1 MHDEVQE
8 QLITGMDLREY
19 FRESVNK
26 AVINQNLIVQE
37 ETVFYVVNMMTEFSR
52 SERFYEKT
60 TDGLMLKALALIYAD
75 ALEASSTSEKN
86 KSLQRLGDLALFISG
101 LFADSLNRS
110 LVDIDYY
117 IAMGGAAYACLADQ
131 TRYTYNGCTFS
142 KVFGELSEKF
152 IGLVDVLAEISEKS
166 NFTSDSDVLRLYEL
180 WMKTGS
186 KRLADKLQEL
196 GIQPFTVTG
205 VKQ

>member
-19 FRESVNK
+19 FRDSVNK

-37 ETVFYVVNMMTEFSR
+37 ETIFYVVNMMTEFSR

-117 IAMGGAAYACLADQ
+117 IAMGGTAYACLADQ